1 MPDEVPQKMRQEVG
15 HLPAKSAAS
24 SGGDASRAFAL
35 APSAELAEGTLQE
48 HWGKRQQTSGSP
60 VLDENLKLV
69 AEHNLRRFLGCLY
82 VETDMAQRQMYWNL
96 LVQEQ
101 RWFAV
106 GLERVEALDRLFRD
120 CNDRVQQQTSRIDA
134 ERSAGLDVT
143 RNEMLLNNM
152 LQTRAMLRDLLQ
164 KEMRC
169 D

>member
-1 MPDEVPQKMRQEVG
+1 MPDDVREHMRQEVG

-24 SGGDASRAFAL
+24 SGRDASRAFAL
-35 APSAELAEGTLQE
+35 APSAEGTLQE
-48 HWGKRQQTSGSP
+48 HWGKRQQTSGMG
-60 VLDENLKLV
+60 LDENLKLV

-120 CNDRVQQQTSRIDA
+120 CNDRVERQTSRIDA
-134 ERSAGLDVT
+134 ERAAGLDVT

-152 LQTRAMLRDLLQ
+152 VETRAMLRDLLQ